1 MHPAIERIFGKGH
14 EAHPKLED
22 GTALA
27 YAEECL
33 ALCERE
39 GFTFAAEGWRETI
52 EALKTET
59 VQNP

>member
-1 MHPAIERIFGKGH
+1 MHPAIERIFGEEH

-27 YAEECL
+27 WAEQNLQFCIDNDF
-33 ALCERE
+33 AH
-39 GFTFAAEGWRETI
+39 AAEGWRETI